1 MCCGQNA
8 YLLEGGVPEITAEKA
23 AEYLALA
30 ELPTYEERRTTAR
43 FLTRSWHRD
52 R

>member
-30 ELPTYEERRTTAR
+30 ELPTYEDGE
-43 FLTRSWHRD
+43 LPHDS
-52 R
+52 